1 MRLPLILFLG
11 LLQLVLFNKHTS
23 GQANPEQQI
32 EYEYV
37 HSPHKA
43 TIFSAVLPGLGQF
56 YNKKYWKIPIVYT
69 GIGVIGY
76 FALENRSEYRKASE
90 AYNYV
95 FNKETYEIDNE
106 LIGKYEVNVLR
117 DIRDY
122 YRRNMELSYIILV
135 LWYGLNIVDA
145 TVDAHLFNYDV
156 SDNLSVQIEPTL
168 MSDFAF
174 HQRHFSP
181 FAPPGIRLKINF

>member
-1 MRLPLILFLG
+1 MRLPLILLLV
-11 LLQLVLFNKHTS
+11 LLQIVLCNRHS
-23 GQANPEQQI
+23 AGQANTAQEI
-32 EYEYV
+32 DYEYV

-43 TIFSAVLPGLGQF
+43 TIYSAVLPGLGQF

-90 AYNYV
+90 AYIYK
-95 FNKETYEIDNE
+95 FNEETYEIDND
-106 LIGKYEVNVLR
+106 LIDRYDVDVLR

-122 YRRNMELSYIILV
+122 YRRNMELSYIILA

-156 SDNLSVQIEPTL
+156 GDNLSVQIEPTL
-168 MSDFAF
+168 MPDFAF
-174 HQRHFSP
+174 RQHHYSP

>member
-1 MRLPLILFLG
+1 MRLPLILLFG
-11 LLQLVLFNKHTS
+11 LLQLMLFNKHTS
-23 GQANPEQQI
+23 GQAEPEQQI

-43 TIFSAVLPGLGQF
+43 TIFSAVLPGMGQF

-90 AYNYV
+90 AYIYV
-95 FNKETYEIDNE
+95 FHKETYEIDND
-106 LIGKYEVNVLR
+106 LIGRYDVDVLR

-122 YRRNMELSYIILV
+122 YRRNMELSYIILA

-156 SDNLSVQIEPTL
+156 SDNLSLQIEPTI
-168 MSDFAF
+168 MPDFAF
-174 HQRHFSP
+174 NQRHFSP